1 MSNGPRQP
9 PQKKDVALEVLERSS
24 MFIHLDPRRPDVV
37 VPRWFAGQPQL
48 VLQVGLNMAI
58 PIPDLKVDDIGISC
72 TLSFSRSPFWCKIP
86 WSAIYALIGE
96 DGRGG
101 VWPDDVPPEV
111 PLQARTPGP
120 QKPAPAK
127 RPRPKLA
134 AVGSEPEPAS
144 QKEAAPEPAPEEQRP
159 RPVAARQGPVAV
171 PPPREEASEPDE
183 GEAPAEP
190 SPSPSKGK
198 KGKREIP
205 PYLRVIK

>member
-1 MSNGPRQP
+1 
-9 PQKKDVALEVLERSS
+9 

-58 PIPDLKVDDIGISC
+58 PIPDLKLDDACISC
-72 TLSFSRSPFWCKIP
+72 TLSFNRQPFWCKIP
-86 WSAIYALIGE
+86 WTAVYALIGE

-111 PLQARTPGP
+111 QLQQQRAPGP
-120 QKPAPAK
+120 QKQAAK
-127 RPRPKLA
+127 RPRPRLA
-134 AVGSEPEPAS
+134 AVGSEPEPSSRGDATAR
-144 QKEAAPEPAPEEQRP
+144 EEPEREERP

-190 SPSPSKGK
+190 APAAKGK